1 MISSL
6 LNNEKI
12 SLDIWVKKWL
22 VHTVVEDI
30 KKEGLEN
37 IDSNIILTKRAVQY
51 LGLTQKNIVE
61 SYERSIKKG

>member
-1 MISSL
+1 M
-6 LNNEKI
+6 
-12 SLDIWVKKWL
+12 
-22 VHTVVEDI
+22 EDI

-37 IDSNIILTKRAVQY
+37 IDSNVILTKRAVQY